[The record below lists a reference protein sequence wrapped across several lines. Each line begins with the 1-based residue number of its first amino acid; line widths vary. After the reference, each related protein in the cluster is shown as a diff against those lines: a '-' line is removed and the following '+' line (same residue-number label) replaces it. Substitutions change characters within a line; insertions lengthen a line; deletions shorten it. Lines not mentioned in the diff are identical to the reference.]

1 MSSLHPCVAHVEAF
15 LLPLFL
21 PPIEE
26 ISMKSK
32 LALGAVVAAI
42 AVFSQTAFAQ
52 AAASAPVTR
61 EQRKADTAAANKAGQ
76 LAPAGEGKAGTTQP
90 STATDKTRTDRK
102 AQTQSDIKSGKT
114 APAGDAAVQKA
125 DKADA
130 AKPSQTTRDAR
141 KAQTEADRKAGKLTP
156 AGEGGAQK

>member
-102 AQTQSDIKSGKT
+102 AQTEADIKSGNV
-114 APAGDAAVQKA
+114 APAGQGPGTT
-125 DKADA
+125 
-130 AKPSQTTRDAR
+130 AKPSTTTSDKTREQR
-141 KAQTEADRKAGKLTP
+141 KAQTEADKKAGKLTAP
-156 AGEGGAQK
+156 GQAAEQK

>member
-1 MSSLHPCVAHVEAF
+1 
-15 LLPLFL
+15 
-21 PPIEE
+21 
-26 ISMKSK
+26 MKK
-32 LALGAVVAAI
+32 FALGAIVAAT
-42 AVFSQTAFAQ
+42 AVFAQTAFAQ
-52 AAASAPVTR
+52 ASAPVTR
-61 EQRKADTAAANKAGQ
+61 EQRKAETAEANKAGK
-76 LAPAGEGKAGTTQP
+76 LAPAGQGPIGSAP
-90 STATDKTRTDRK
+90 STASDKTRTDRK
-102 AQTQSDIKSGKT
+102 AQTQSDIKAGKT